1 MVNEFLKI
9 LEVPEFED
17 VLRKLYDKFYTKHE
31 TEYVDLLDAHQR
43 VLNED
48 IFANMDVPPFDRTT
62 KDGFAVYSEDTF
74 TASEENPVILKLLE
88 HIDAGYNPKKEV
100 TSGFCSLINTGAP
113 IPPGADGIVMVEY
126 TQTHGD
132 EIHIFKPC
140 HPGQDI
146 VRKGSDIKDGEI
158 LIKKGTILSSDKI
171 GALSALGLT
180 KIPVRKKLKV
190 SIISTG
196 RELVEI
202 GSKLNPGEIYD
213 INSYSLQSAV
223 SACACEP
230 IWLGVVPDDYEN
242 LKKILIK
249 SLEKSDLILT
259 SGSTSAGTG
268 DVLKDVLN
276 EMGEVLVHG
285 ISVKPGKPTIVG
297 VVNDKMVVGLPG
309 NPVAALMIFEIFL
322 SPLLYEFSKLD
333 NHINNTVEY
342 PLEKRFYSSKGRQH
356 YAMVKIEDGKV
367 YPIFK
372 DSGAIVGLSQANG
385 YITIPKNVEMI
396 TEGTM
401 VKVHLFD
408 KSKYL

>member
-9 LEVPEFED
+9 LEVPEFENI
-17 VLRKLYDKFYTKHE
+17 LGELFDKFYLEYE
-31 TEYVDLLDAHQR
+31 TEYVDLLNAHQR

-62 KDGFAVYSEDTF
+62 KDGFAVCCEDTF
-74 TASEENPVILKLLE
+74 NASEENPVVLKLLE
-88 HIDAGYNPKKEV
+88 HIDAGYDPKKEV
-100 TSGFCSLINTGAP
+100 KPGFCSLINTGAP
-113 IPPGADGIVMVEY
+113 IPHGATGIVMVEY

-140 HPGQDI
+140 PPGQDI
-146 VRKGSDIKDGEI
+146 VKKGSDIKEGEI
-158 LIKKGTILSSDKI
+158 IIKKGTLLSSDKI

-180 KIPVRKKLKV
+180 KIPVRKQLKV

-202 GSKLNPGEIYD
+202 GSELKPGEIYD
-213 INSYSLQSAV
+213 INSYALQTAV
-223 SACACEP
+223 KSCGAEP
-230 IWLGVVPDDYEN
+230 VWLGVAPDDYKN
-242 LKKILIK
+242 LKNILIEA
-249 SLEKSDLILT
+249 LNTSDLILT

-268 DVLKDVLN
+268 DVLKDVLD

-297 VVNDKMVVGLPG
+297 AVNDKMVVGLPG

-322 SPLLYEFSKLD
+322 APLICETSKL
-333 NHINNTVEY
+333 NANANARIVEY
-342 PLEKRFYSSKGRQH
+342 PLERRFYSSKGRQH

-372 DSGAIVGLSQANG
+372 DSGAIVGLSQASG

-396 TEGTM
+396 TEGTIVE
-401 VKVHLFD
+401 VKLFD
-408 KSKYL
+408 RI

>member
-1 MVNEFLKI
+1 MVNEFLRI
-9 LEVPEFED
+9 LEVPEFENI
-17 VLRKLYDKFYTKHE
+17 LKKLFNKFCTEYE
-31 TEYVDLLDAHQR
+31 TEYVELMDAHHR

-62 KDGFAVYSEDTF
+62 KDGFAVKSEDTF
-74 TASEENPVILKLLE
+74 NASEENPVVLKLLE

-100 TSGFCSLINTGAP
+100 KSGFCSLINTGAP
-113 IPPGADGIVMVEY
+113 IPQGADSIVMVEY
-126 TQTHGD
+126 TKTQD
-132 EIHIFKPC
+132 NEVHIYKPC
-140 HPGQDI
+140 PPGQDI
-146 VRKGSDIKDGEI
+146 VRKGSDIKEGEI
-158 LIKKGTILSSDKI
+158 LIKKGTLLSSDKI
-171 GALSALGLT
+171 GALSALGLN

-202 GSKLNPGEIYD
+202 GSKLKPGEIFD
-213 INSYSLQSAV
+213 INSYALQSATK
-223 SACACEP
+223 SCGAEA
-230 IWLGVVPDDYEN
+230 IWLGVVPDNYEN
-242 LKKILIK
+242 MKEIINKAIK
-249 SLEKSDLILT
+249 TSDIILT

-268 DVLKDVLN
+268 DVLKDIIEDL
-276 EMGEVLVHG
+276 GEVLVHG

-297 VVNDKMVVGLPG
+297 HINDKMIVGLPG

-322 SPLLYEFSKLD
+322 SPLLCEFSNLK
-333 NHINNTVEY
+333 NNNINTRTVEY

-356 YAMVKIEDGKV
+356 YAMVKIENGKV

-396 TEGTM
+396 TEGSI

-408 KSKYL
+408 RI

>member
-1 MVNEFLKI
+1 MVNEFLRI
-9 LEVPEFED
+9 LEVPEFEE
-17 VLRKLYDKFYTKHE
+17 VLRKLYDKFYTEYE
-31 TEYVDLLDAHQR
+31 TEYVNLLDAHQR

-48 IFANMDVPPFDRTT
+48 IFATMDVPPFDRTT
-62 KDGFAVYSEDTF
+62 KDGFAVYCEDTF
-74 TASEENPVILKLLE
+74 SASEENPVILKLLE
-88 HIDAGYNPKKEV
+88 HIDAGYDPKKEV
-100 TSGFCSLINTGAP
+100 KSGFCSLINTGAP

-126 TQTHGD
+126 TQSNAD

-140 HPGQDI
+140 PPGQDI
-146 VRKGSDIKDGEI
+146 VRKGSDIKEGEI
-158 LIKKGTILSSDKI
+158 LIKKGTLLSSDKI

-196 RELVEI
+196 RELAEI
-202 GSKLNPGEIYD
+202 GSELKPGEIYD
-213 INSYSLQSAV
+213 INSYALQSAV
-223 SACACEP
+223 SSCACKP
-230 IWLGVVPDDYEN
+230 IWLGVVPDDYES
-242 LKKILIK
+242 LKKVLIEA
-249 SLEKSDLILT
+249 LEKSDFILT

-268 DVLKDVLN
+268 DVLKDVLD

-297 VVNDKMVVGLPG
+297 AVNDKMVVGLPG

-322 SPLLYEFSKLD
+322 SPLLCEFSNLNTD
-333 NHINNTVEY
+333 IITNTVEY
-342 PLEKRFYSSKGRQH
+342 PLKKRFYSSKGRQH
-356 YAMVKIEDGKV
+356 YAMVKIEDDGV

-372 DSGAIVGLSQANG
+372 DSGAIVGLSQASG

-396 TEGTM
+396 TEGTI

-408 KSKYL
+408 KF